1 MDVAF
6 NAEERRQFVVPM
18 DLSIVMEIII
28 NAQRHHKIQ
37 TAPLIQWI
45 VIVMERATKQTLY
58 KIAVHVEMHVLWQ
71 VQSAAQHW
79 KEIPF
84 AQLNKN
90 ATVFFSM
97 VLYYQVHSRKR
108 NKETHAFLFLAHV
121 SFFKKKKK
129 KKMSHPLREK
139 DWEITRKCFKCELP
153 SIRICT
159 ECLHCWCKTC
169 YIPNKQENDL
179 APTFECGC
187 PYPIGRC
194 EWCFTRDSGYL
205 CDDLTSILAVDRI
218 NYLLENTNHNEKEKA
233 EYDGWIKDL
242 RESVNDETEEMTP
255 KQKKRFLAENPSEEY
270 FEKRGCITIGE
281 LHYFTRDSLPLVE
294 WGKNCHACMFKFFA
308 KLWAEN
314 SGIDIHT
321 GRKI

>member
-1 MDVAF
+1 MVDVVF
-6 NAEERRQFVVPM
+6 NAEEQRQIVVPM

-28 NAQRHHKIQ
+28 NAQQHHKIQ

-58 KIAVHVEMHVLWQ
+58 KIVVHVEMRVPWQ
-71 VQSAAQHW
+71 VQSVAQRW
-79 KEIPF
+79 KEILF

-90 ATVFFSM
+90 ATRFFSM
-97 VLYYQVHSRKR
+97 VLCYQVHNRKR
-108 NKETHAFLFLAHV
+108 NKETLVVIIFSPCIIF
-121 SFFKKKKK
+121 
-129 KKMSHPLREK
+129 KKMSRPLREN
-139 DWEITRKCFKCELP
+139 DCEITRKCFKCELP

-187 PYPIGRC
+187 PYPIERC

-218 NYLLENTNHNEKEKA
+218 NYLLENIHNEKEKA

-270 FEKRGCITIGE
+270 FKKRGCITIGE
-281 LHYFTRDSLPLVE
+281 LHYFTRDSLPLVG
-294 WGKNCHACMFKFFA
+294 WGKKCHACMFKFFA
-308 KLWAEN
+308 KLWTEN